1 MEEGGAG
8 RPARRAER
16 ALAHT
21 HPPHSHSH
29 SQDNDD
35 PLTVTDASR
44 PLGLCVLRGTAV
56 MAVAPTEGAELLDA
70 NPFEAADEGAGA

>member
-1 MEEGGAG
+1 M
-8 RPARRAER
+8 
-16 ALAHT
+16 
-21 HPPHSHSH
+21 
-29 SQDNDD
+29 
-35 PLTVTDASR
+35 TDASR